1 MMNPQWEQQVSKHSL
16 LIHLV
21 DFHGAQMGS
30 EPGPG
35 DPRPGGWGETSQRLD

>member
-1 MMNPQWEQQVSKHSL
+1 MMNWQWEQQVKHSL

-21 DFHGAQMGS
+21 DFRGAQMGS

-35 DPRPGGWGETSQRLD
+35 VGGGTSQRLD